1 MSGLRSSVKNAQGS
15 LLGVKVELEKL
26 VALEN
31 DISKEIVV
39 AQDILTKLKQEQAD
53 VLSQIKDAK
62 DQAET
67 IVAQAQAKADEIAKD
82 ANDQAQ
88 AKLETANAVREKI
101 LADTEVLANELN
113 RIKQELIEVTAQA
126 AAEEERLAAFVVFRE
141 QETMVPPPQA
151 AEDPLA
157 PATVRLDNWNNE
169 LKDGRA
175 VPQRPK
181 PEEERPP
188 NNGTP
193 FDQEARELV
202 KKIEE
207 ARDKVK
213 KILSK

>member
-126 AAEEERLAAFVVFRE
+126 AAEEERLAAFKKE
-141 QETMVPPPQA
+141 IA
-151 AEDPLA
+151 S
-157 PATVRLDNWNNE
+157 
-169 LKDGRA
+169 LK
-175 VPQRPK
+175 
-181 PEEERPP
+181 
-188 NNGTP
+188 
-193 FDQEARELV
+193 
-202 KKIEE
+202 KKID
-207 ARDKVK
+207 A
-213 KILSK
+213 L